1 VPVEIHYITEAD
13 VAGELGPFTYNVT
26 MPLVHNEIDEVLAPD
41 PDERAGQLG
50 CFRAAFVPWLA
61 TIN

>member
-1 VPVEIHYITEAD
+1 
-13 VAGELGPFTYNVT
+13 

-41 PDERAGQLG
+41 PDERVGQLG
-50 CFRAAFVPWLA
+50 CLRAAFVPWLA